1 MRRRIPMQSWR
12 GLWRML
18 GHRCIGNSKGR
29 RIRSFLIRQVPW
41 LFLVPTVV
49 ALVLVVSAVEVGE
62 WGMVPVQ
69 VVEYL
74 ILAVVLLVLAAISSL
89 NKPHNKA
96 SRQRRHG
103 ERH

>member
-1 MRRRIPMQSWR
+1 
-12 GLWRML
+12 
-18 GHRCIGNSKGR
+18 
-29 RIRSFLIRQVPW
+29 
-41 LFLVPTVV
+41 VV
-49 ALVLVVSAVEVGE
+49 ALVLVVVSAVEVGE

-89 NKPHNKA
+89 SKPHSKA
-96 SRQRRHG
+96 SKQRRHG